1 MSFEAVWKN
10 AVYCSY
16 RGVVLAT
23 HVIRHIRLVA

>member
-23 HVIRHIRLVA
+23 Q